1 MPTIKIPI
9 TTDFIE
15 LNQLLKLAG
24 LASSGGGG
32 KALVAAG
39 GISVDGAAEL
49 RKTAKI
55 RAGQVVK
62 CGEARIR
69 VIAAGA
75 TAETGAATGAH
86 AGVRSGVGAGV
97 GAGVR
102 SGVGASVGV
111 GAVDSTKKPTKS
123 TAKRTPIAA
132 PRPAWAGKTIRR
144 KAK

>member
-39 GISVDGAAEL
+39 GITVDGAAEL

-55 RAGQVVK
+55 HAGQVVMA
-62 CGEARIR
+62 GEARIR
-69 VIAAGA
+69 VIAA
-75 TAETGAATGAH
+75 AATTSAEGRVA
-86 AGVRSGVGAGV
+86 
-97 GAGVR
+97 
-102 SGVGASVGV
+102 VGV
-111 GAVDSTKKPTKS
+111 AVGVDAATPTRTKS
-123 TAKRTPIAA
+123 PAKTKVNPAR
-132 PRPAWAGKTIRR
+132 RPAWAGKTIKVRG
-144 KAK
+144 K

>member
-39 GISVDGAAEL
+39 GITVDGAAEL

-55 RAGQVVK
+55 HAGQVVMA
-62 CGEARIR
+62 GEARIR
-69 VIAAGA
+69 VIAAVA
-75 TAETGAATGAH
+75 TTSDEGSVAVGLNAAT
-86 AGVRSGVGAGV
+86 
-97 GAGVR
+97 
-102 SGVGASVGV
+102 
-111 GAVDSTKKPTKS
+111 PTKS
-123 TAKRTPIAA
+123 PAKKVVNPAR
-132 PRPAWAGKTIRR
+132 RPAWAGKTIKLRG
-144 KAK
+144 K

>member
-39 GISVDGAAEL
+39 GITVDGAAEL

-55 RAGQVVK
+55 HAGQVVMA
-62 CGEARIR
+62 GEARIR
-69 VIAAGA
+69 VIAA
-75 TAETGAATGAH
+75 AATTSAEGRVA
-86 AGVRSGVGAGV
+86 
-97 GAGVR
+97 
-102 SGVGASVGV
+102 VGV
-111 GAVDSTKKPTKS
+111 DTATPTRTKS
-123 TAKRTPIAA
+123 PAKTTVNPAR
-132 PRPAWAGKTIRR
+132 RPAWAGKTIRLR
-144 KAK
+144 GK

>member
-39 GISVDGAAEL
+39 GITVDGAAEL

-55 RAGQVVK
+55 QAGQVVMA
-62 CGEARIR
+62 GEARIR
-69 VIAAGA
+69 VIAAVA
-75 TAETGAATGAH
+75 TTSDEGSVAVGLNAA
-86 AGVRSGVGAGV
+86 
-97 GAGVR
+97 
-102 SGVGASVGV
+102 
-111 GAVDSTKKPTKS
+111 
-123 TAKRTPIAA
+123 
-132 PRPAWAGKTIRR
+132 W
-144 KAK
+144 

>member
-32 KALVAAG
+32 KALVAEG
-39 GISVDGAAEL
+39 GVTVDGAAEL

-55 RAGQVVK
+55 RVGQVIM

-69 VIAAGA
+69 VVADTGEAKASIAPA
-75 TAETGAATGAH
+75 T
-86 AGVRSGVGAGV
+86 
-97 GAGVR
+97 
-102 SGVGASVGV
+102 
-111 GAVDSTKKPTKS
+111 PTKS
-123 TAKRTPIAA
+123 AHKRVVNPAQ
-132 PRPAWAGKTIRR
+132 RPAWATKTIRR

>member
-39 GISVDGAAEL
+39 GITVDGAAEL

-55 RAGQVVK
+55 HAGQVVMA
-62 CGEARIR
+62 GEARIR
-69 VIAAGA
+69 VIAAAAAAGA
-75 TAETGAATGAH
+75 EVSVEAATPI
-86 AGVRSGVGAGV
+86 R
-97 GAGVR
+97 
-102 SGVGASVGV
+102 
-111 GAVDSTKKPTKS
+111 TKS
-123 TAKRTPIAA
+123 PAKTTVNPAK
-132 PRPAWAGKTIRR
+132 RPAWAGKTIRLR
-144 KAK
+144 GK